1 MLRRNPKQPIPIQ
14 DWEFTNSFLYLL
26 AFRIRS
32 DAKNALSIEIT
43 IKTGN
48 QFTMKQKITSFVDLH
63 QGEEDKN
70 KVLEN
75 VISNISFRGS
85 NLWILTCA
93 IIIASVG
100 LNVNSTAVIIGA
112 MLISPLMGPILGA
125 GFSLGIFDF
134 ELFKKSLKNLAIATI
149 VSLLTSTLYF
159 YLSPF
164 KETQSELLARTSP
177 NIYDILIAFFGGL
190 VGVIAITRVEKGNPI
205 PGVAI
210 ATALMPPLC
219 TAGYGLAIG
228 NFKYFFGALFLYTI
242 NCVFICIATF
252 LIVKYL
258 KYPHKKQVDIA
269 QEKKIRYLITS
280 IILVLILPSV
290 YFAYQLRE
298 QKIYEQRV
306 ERFVTNEF
314 KNKGYT
320 VLFNKSTLN
329 TNPKKLDLGFLND
342 KFSAQEIKT
351 LNQKLMD
358 YNIFDTELHIR
369 QDTTDLKKLIQNEI
383 NFGKSGMAQKEL
395 KIAALEQKKKSN
407 QYDNKSLLKEA
418 KILFPEI
425 ENLSITNHNFNTETD
440 SLKTV
445 PVLIYQSKEEL
456 PKAAKEKFNLWLK
469 QRLSNDKIEIYKLD

>member
-1 MLRRNPKQPIPIQ
+1 MI
-14 DWEFTNSFLYLL
+14 
-26 AFRIRS
+26 
-32 DAKNALSIEIT
+32 
-43 IKTGN
+43 
-48 QFTMKQKITSFVDLH
+48 QKITLFVNLH

-75 VISNISFRGS
+75 VLSNISFRGS
-85 NLWILTCA
+85 NLWILACA

-134 ELFKKSLKNLAIATI
+134 ELFKKSLKNLAIATL
-149 VSLLTSTLYF
+149 VSLLTSAFYF

-164 KETQSELLARTSP
+164 KEAQSELLARTSP

-228 NFKYFFGALFLYTI
+228 NYKYFFGALFLYAI

-252 LIVKYL
+252 TIVKYL
-258 KYPHKKQVDIA
+258 QYPPVKQIDIKH
-269 QEKKIRYLITS
+269 EKRIKRLITT
-280 IILVLILPSV
+280 IIFAMILPSV

-298 QKIYEQRV
+298 QKLFEQRIDN
-306 ERFVTNEF
+306 FVTNEF
-314 KNKGYT
+314 RDKGYT
-320 VLFNKSTLN
+320 LLFNKLTLN
-329 TNPKKLDLGFLND
+329 TSPKKLELGFLND
-342 KFSAQEIKT
+342 KFTPLEIKT
-351 LNQKLMD
+351 LNQKLTE
-358 YNIFDTELHIR
+358 YNIFNTRLDIR
-369 QDTTDLKKLIQNEI
+369 QDTTDLKKLIQDEI
-383 NFGKSGMAQKEL
+383 NFDKSGMAQKEL
-395 KIAALEQKKKSN
+395 KIAALEQQNKSN
-407 QYDNKSLLKEA
+407 QYDNNALLKEVR
-418 KILFPEI
+418 ILFPEI
-425 ENLSITNHNFNTETD
+425 ENLSIANHDFNTEID

-445 PVLIYQSKEEL
+445 PVLIYQSRKEL
-456 PKAAKEKFNLWLK
+456 PKAVKEKFNLWLK
-469 QRLSNDKIEIYKLD
+469 QRLVKDKIEIYKLQ